1 MMNSRRL
8 KGRKV
13 IPFTP
18 FKRHKSYQSHFET
31 GCQFYSSGKVDEAI
45 EHFRRAAALDRRDP
59 ESRIQ
64 LGLAYASKGE
74 YETAISYLKRGI
86 ELNPKD
92 AEAYFHLGMALFYSS
107 HVKEAVR
114 VWRKGLVLQPH
125 DLDLHMAIAEAQALL
140 GQVARAQEHVD
151 RVLEGEP
158 KNVEALNLK
167 GRIFL
172 QEGKRE
178 EALKQLQKA
187 RETNQYFPETYIN

>member
-74 YETAISYLKRGI
+74 YETAASYLKRGI

-92 AEAYFHLGMALFYSS
+92 MEAYFHLGMALFYSS
-107 HVKEAVR
+107 NIKEAVR
-114 VWRKGLVLQPH
+114 IWKKGLVLAPN
-125 DLDLHMAIAEAQALL
+125 DLDLHMALAEAYLLL
-140 GQVARAQEHVD
+140 GQSQRVHEH
-151 RVLEGEP
+151 LERILETEP
-158 KNVEALNLK
+158 KNIE
-167 GRIFL
+167 
-172 QEGKRE
+172 
-178 EALKQLQKA
+178 
-187 RETNQYFPETYIN
+187 